1 MSDDAGKLVLR
12 LTLGLLMLLHGIA
25 KLRTG
30 VSGIEGMLEGNGL
43 PGFIAYGV
51 YVGEVLAP
59 LMLILGFHAR
69 TGAVL
74 IAVNMLFA
82 IGLAHLGDLASLSRT
97 GGWAIE
103 LQAFFL
109 FNAVAVAL
117 LGPGRYAINRR

>member
-82 IGLAHLGDLASLSRT
+82 IGLAHPGDVAALSRT

-109 FNAVAVAL
+109 FTAVAVAL

>member
-1 MSDDAGKLVLR
+1 MNDDAGKLVLR

-25 KLRTG
+25 KMRTG
-30 VSGIEGMLEGNGL
+30 ISGIEGMLEGNGL
-43 PGFIAYGV
+43 PAFIAYGV
-51 YVGEVLAP
+51 YVGEVVAP
-59 LMLILGFHAR
+59 LMLIFGFHAR

-82 IGLAHLGDLASLSRT
+82 IGLAHLGDLASLGRS
-97 GGWAIE
+97 GGWAVE

-109 FNAVAVAL
+109 FTAVAVAL

>member
-1 MSDDAGKLVLR
+1 MNDDAGKLVLR

-25 KLRTG
+25 KLRNG
-30 VSGIEGMLEGNGL
+30 ASGIEGMLEGNGL
-43 PGFIAYGV
+43 PGLLAYGV

-59 LMLILGFHAR
+59 LLLIFGFHAR
-69 TGAVL
+69 TGAAL
-74 IAVNMLFA
+74 IVVNMLFA
-82 IGLAHLGDLASLSRT
+82 IGLAHLGELGSLGRS

-109 FNAVAVAL
+109 LTAVAVVL